1 MGVSVSDRSIESWG
15 DHFFWWKNGTHLVQ
29 SSWDS
34 PQPPFYQCNET
45 GKILDI
51 MSRNPPVGDR
61 KVPRKWSLKSWI
73 YHHYILFCWGLP
85 CYHKPTGGI
94 FFPMAFPKNGKSQ
107 VVTLLRWRVVELY
120 YREVDELLYE
130 LSDLVGGW
138 MDRWMDGW
146 MDCTVPSGKHTKSYW
161 TWPFIVSFP
170 IENGDFP

>member
-1 MGVSVSDRSIESWG
+1 M
-15 DHFFWWKNGTHLVQ
+15 Q
-29 SSWDS
+29 SAWDS
-34 PQPPFYQCNET
+34 HQPPFYQCNET

-61 KVPRKWSLKSWI
+61 KVPRKWSLKWWI

-94 FFPMAFPKNGKSQ
+94 FFPMAFPENGKSQ

-138 MDRWMDGW
+138 MDRWMISRGH
-146 MDCTVPSGKHTKSYW
+146 GW
-161 TWPFIVSFP
+161 TWMEDLKIGPVSFLLGNLVGLVRDWS
-170 IENGDFP
+170 ISRWLVDDTDWRYFSCSKTNWWY